1 VLPDRRKK
9 GDLVSHL
16 QVDWNELQ
24 ARYLVCGGFAI
35 MQAGYPRFTGDI
47 DLLVEAS
54 SANEARVFAALEILH
69 DKAVKELEPGDLG
82 KFGVC
87 RVADEVLVD
96 LMASASGIEYGEVS
110 DQVVVRTIQ
119 GVPIPFASP
128 SLLWRMKS
136 RTHREKDQLDLL
148 FFATIIRGGRHDS
161 ARLSLGRTRTV
172 SGGAGATS

>member
-1 VLPDRRKK
+1 MADEALSPEESDLVCRPPKE
-9 GDLVSHL
+9 GDLVAL
-16 QVDWNELQ
+16 CRRLNELE

-35 MQAGYPRFTGDI
+35 IQAGYPRFTGDI

-54 SANEARVFAALEILH
+54 SANEAKVFTALEILH
-69 DKAVKELEPGDLG
+69 DKAVKELEPGDLR

-87 RVADEVLVD
+87 RVADEILVD
-96 LMASASGIEYGEVS
+96 LMATASGIEYGEVS

-148 FFATIIRGGRHDS
+148 FLRQLFEAEGTIPPD
-161 ARLSLGRTRTV
+161 
-172 SGGAGATS
+172 